1 MLSFGHCNFRFW
13 KDFLQIKK
21 NNNFPWERESK
32 DDKKVKK
39 FGVECNIL
47 IIYNTVDVA
56 SFLQNN

>member
-39 FGVECNIL
+39 IWCRM
-47 IIYNTVDVA
+47 
-56 SFLQNN
+56 